1 LLLKQAER
9 EGNADRGAAEQ
20 RRVEKLRRDA
30 IRKAL
35 GR

>member
-1 LLLKQAER
+1 LLKQAER
-9 EGNADRGAAEQ
+9 EGNAKPNDFE
-20 RRVEKLRRDA
+20 RRRIEKIRRDA

>member
-9 EGNADRGAAEQ
+9 EGNAHRGGAE
-20 RRVEKLRRDA
+20 RRRIEKLRRDA